1 MENIFNLQKEHA
13 AFLAR
18 APISERINALKKL
31 KQAILTFRE
40 EIKAATFKDFKKP
53 YAETELT
60 EIHTTLEEIN
70 VALKNIKSWTK
81 MKKVGT
87 PISLFGASSYI
98 QKQPKG
104 VVLIIAPWNYPF
116 AMVMHPLIAA
126 ISAGN
131 AVMIKPSE
139 KTSAVS
145 HLIARL
151 VKDTF
156 SEKEVC
162 VFEGGAEVTQRLLDL
177 PLDHI
182 FFTGNAQVGKI
193 IMQRAAEKLI
203 PVTLELGGKSPA
215 IVDKSA
221 NLKDAAEKLVWGKF
235 VNAGQTCVAPDH
247 IYIHKEIKEEFI
259 KFLKEEIAKKF
270 GKTPHEQ
277 ASSKSFARIIDEA
290 AYLRLRSYLEEFNI
304 ESMAQT
310 AERFIPPTL
319 LEGVTKNHKVMQE
332 EIFGPILPLLDY
344 QNIESVIADI
354 NARSKPLALYIFSR
368 DEGFNQKILRETTS
382 GGVAIN
388 HVLMHLANS
397 KLPFGGIGQ
406 SGMGNY
412 HGEFGFKTF
421 GHERAVLKQGPITF
435 TKFFF
440 QDYESQLSKWAYKLI
455 RFLE

>member
-1 MENIFNLQKEHA
+1 MERIFNLQKEHA
-13 AFLAR
+13 AFLAA
-18 APISERINALKKL
+18 APISVRIEALKKL

-40 EIKAATFKDFKKP
+40 EIKEATFKDFKKP

-70 VALKNIKSWTK
+70 IALKNIKSWTK
-81 MKKVGT
+81 MKRVGT
-87 PISLFGASSYI
+87 PISLFGAASYI
-98 QKQPKG
+98 QKKPKG

-139 KTSAVS
+139 KTSEVS
-145 HLIARL
+145 HLLFRL
-151 VKDTF
+151 IKATF
-156 SEKEVC
+156 FEKEVC
-162 VFEGGAEVTQRLLDL
+162 VFEGGREVTQKLLDL

-193 IMQRAAEKLI
+193 IMQRASEKLI
-203 PVTLELGGKSPA
+203 PVTLELGGKSPV
-215 IVDKSA
+215 IIDKTA
-221 NLKDAAEKLVWGKF
+221 DLKDAAEKLSWGKF

-247 IYIHKEIKEEFI
+247 IYIHQDIKEEFV
-259 KFLKEEIAKKF
+259 KLLKEEIAKKF
-270 GKTPHEQ
+270 GKTIEEQ
-277 ASSKSFARIIDEA
+277 FSSKSFARIIDEA
-290 AYLRLRSYLEEFNI
+290 AYLRLRGHLEEFNI
-304 ESMAQT
+304 QSTT
-310 AERFIPPTL
+310 ATHERFIPPTI
-319 LEGVTKNHKVMQE
+319 LENVTTKHKVMQE

-344 QNIESVIADI
+344 QNIEDVIAEI
-354 NARSKPLALYIFSR
+354 NARSKPLALYIFSKNTA
-368 DEGFNQKILRETTS
+368 FTQKILQETTS

-440 QDYESQLSKWAYKLI
+440 PSYESKISKWAYKLI

>member
-1 MENIFNLQKEHA
+1 MESIFNLQKEHA
-13 AFLAR
+13 AFLAA
-18 APISERINALKKL
+18 APISVRIEALKKL

-98 QKQPKG
+98 QKKPKG

-139 KTSAVS
+139 KTSEVS
-145 HLIARL
+145 HLLFRL
-151 VKDTF
+151 IKSTF
-156 SEKEVC
+156 LEKEVC
-162 VFEGGAEVTQRLLDL
+162 VFEGGSEVTQKLLDL

-182 FFTGNAQVGKI
+182 FFTGNAQIGKI
-193 IMQRAAEKLI
+193 IMQRATEKLI

-215 IVDKSA
+215 IIDKTA
-221 NLKDAAEKLVWGKF
+221 DLKDAAEKFSWGKF

-247 IYIHKEIKEEFI
+247 VYVHKDVKEEFV
-259 KFLKEEIAKKF
+259 KLLKEEIAKKF
-270 GKTPHEQ
+270 GKTIEEQ
-277 ASSKSFARIIDEA
+277 FSSKSFARIIDEA
-290 AYLRLRSYLEEFNI
+290 AYLRLRGYLEEFNI
-304 ESMAQT
+304 QSTTET
-310 AERFIPPTL
+310 FERFIPPTI
-319 LEGVTKNHKVMQE
+319 LENVTSKHKVMQE
-332 EIFGPILPLLDY
+332 EIFGPILPILDF
-344 QNIESVIADI
+344 QNIEDVIAEI
-354 NARSKPLALYIFSR
+354 NARSKPLALYIFSKNTA
-368 DEGFNQKILRETTS
+368 FTQKILQETTS

-440 QDYESQLSKWAYKLI
+440 QGYESQASKWAYKLI

>member
-1 MENIFNLQKEHA
+1 MENIFELQKAHA
-13 AFLAR
+13 LYLAK
-18 APISERINALKKL
+18 APISKRIEKLKKL
-31 KQAILTFRE
+31 KEAILKFRE
-40 EIKAATFKDFKKP
+40 EIKEATYKDFKKP
-53 YAETELT
+53 YSETELT
-60 EIHTTLEEIN
+60 EIHTTLDEIN
-70 VALKNIKSWTK
+70 FSLRNIKSWTK
-81 MKKVGT
+81 LKSVGT

-116 AMVMHPLIAA
+116 SMVMHPLIAA
-126 ISAGN
+126 LSAGN

-139 KTSAVS
+139 KTSHVS
-145 HLIARL
+145 NLIARL
-151 VKDTF
+151 IKATF
-156 SEKEVC
+156 EEKEIC

-203 PVTLELGGKSPA
+203 PVTLELGGKSPT

-221 NLKDAAEKLVWGKF
+221 NLQDTAQKISWGKF

-247 IYIHKEIKEEFI
+247 LYVHKEVKDE
-259 KFLKEEIAKKF
+259 FLKLLKIEIAKKF
-270 GKTPHEQ
+270 GKTQKEQ
-277 ASSKSFARIIDEA
+277 FESTSLARIIDDA
-290 AYLRLRSYLEEFNI
+290 AYSRLRSYLEEFKI
-304 ESMAQT
+304 EAT
-310 AERFIPPTL
+310 HEAHERFIPPTI
-319 LEGVTKNHKVMQE
+319 LENVSANHKVMKD
-332 EIFGPILPLLDY
+332 EIFGPILPILEFEKLD
-344 QNIESVIADI
+344 EVIADI
-354 NARSKPLALYIFSR
+354 NGRSKPLALYIFAKDNSVIGR
-368 DEGFNQKILRETTS
+368 ILRETTS

-388 HVLMHLANS
+388 HVLMHLANA
-397 KLPFGGIGQ
+397 KLPFGGIGH

-421 GHERAVLKQGPITF
+421 GHERAVLKQGPLTF

-440 QDYESQLSKWAYKLI
+440 QPYEGQLSKWAYKLI